1 MPDKAKDTYE
11 SSEVR
16 EARGI
21 GITDAERD
29 EFARE
34 LEAEE
39 EKRFAETASD
49 KKRKVQAELD
59 RLNKRSK
66 RPSTKKVKKPRKKL
80 PKKTK
85 KTKKTSKTKK
95 KATRT
100 SLAEGSSLRGIS
112 IRVLSDAMSFFSAG
126 ELPRLCSFRPDG
138 APRSFCTV
146 LVFLGYRPRRSL
158 DTLPLQWRATGTSKR
173 VHWALAGTT
182 AA

>member
-1 MPDKAKDTYE
+1 MPDKPKDTYE

-16 EARGI
+16 DARAI
-21 GITDAERD
+21 GITPEEREKFAE
-29 EFARE
+29 E

-39 EKRFAETASD
+39 EKRFSETASD

-80 PKKTK
+80 PKKTRK
-85 KTKKTSKTKK
+85 ARKTKK

-100 SLAEGSSLRGIS
+100 SLAEGSSLCGIS
-112 IRVLSDAMSFFSAG
+112 IRCCRMRSLFSAG
-126 ELPRLCSFRPDG
+126 KLPRLCSVRPDG
-138 APRSFCTV
+138 ALRSFCPV

-158 DTLPLQWRATGTSKR
+158 DTFLL
-173 VHWALAGTT
+173 
-182 AA
+182 